1 MAVGASEAEGPL
13 SPAAA
18 ARRELQA
25 ETSKRVAAELRNVA
39 LQQQLSAL
47 QAASVSP
54 SVAIQLCCVYECWDE
69 TCVRDGCG
77 LIGRRRTGRRRGRLG
92 GGSGSGKRERRL
104 RGMRG
109 LRFRGCWRG

>member
-1 MAVGASEAEGPL
+1 MAVGASVAEGSR

-25 ETSKRVAAELRNVA
+25 ETSKRVAAELRNIA

-54 SVAIQLCCVYECWDE
+54 SVAVRFCCRVDEYWDS
-69 TCVRDGCG
+69 TCVADGCG
-77 LIGRRRTGRRRGRLG
+77 LIGRRRTGRRRGR
-92 GGSGSGKRERRL
+92 
-104 RGMRG
+104 
-109 LRFRGCWRG
+109 